1 MNHTSS
7 LSLKEKINR
16 LFFLSTPSLDLLLA
30 EAQLIS
36 VPKGSLLLKERQT
49 CRSIYFIERGQLRT
63 YYNKNGKDININ
75 FYFENNFATNLK
87 SLIEE
92 SPSAFYIEAMEHTRL
107 WKFDKE
113 QLLRLYGQSK
123 EIESFG
129 RRLLEK
135 LLVKQEEHSNIFKL
149 YSPKERYHYIA
160 KHYPHLLQ
168 RVSLSQLSSYLGIS
182 RETISRI
189 RRSSVTS
196 GEWSVMNARW

>member
-1 MNHTSS
+1 MNHTSP
-7 LSLKEKINR
+7 LSLKGKINS
-16 LFFLSTPSLDLLLA
+16 LFFLPATSLDLLLG
-30 EAQLIS
+30 EAKPLY
-36 VPKGSLLLKERQT
+36 VPRGSILLKEGQV

-63 YYNKNGKDININ
+63 YYNKNGKEININ

-87 SLIEE
+87 SFVEE
-92 SPSAFYIEAMEHTRL
+92 NPSAFYIEAMEHTRL

-113 QLLRLYGQSK
+113 QLTRLYGQSK

-129 RRLLEK
+129 RKLLEK

-149 YSPKERYHYIA
+149 YSPKERYHYVA
-160 KHYPHLLQ
+160 KYYPHLLQ

-189 RRSSVTS
+189 RRNTVA
-196 GEWSVMNARW
+196 VYDF

>member
-1 MNHTSS
+1 MNNTSP

-16 LFFLSTPSLDLLLA
+16 LFFLPSSSLDLLLG
-30 EAQLIS
+30 EAKSIY
-36 VPKGSLLLKERQT
+36 VPKGTILLKEGQV

-87 SLIEE
+87 SLVEE
-92 SPSAFYIEAMEHTRL
+92 TPSAFYIEAMEHTRT

-113 QLLRLYGQSK
+113 QIVRLYGQSK

-149 YSPKERYHYIA
+149 YSPKERYNYVA
-160 KHYPHLLQ
+160 RHYPHLLQ

-189 RRSSVTS
+189 RRNSVS
-196 GEWSVMNARW
+196 LYDYD